1 MSDKRMVW
9 ASDEPAHRESM
20 MQNTTVQLPAQ
31 ITPEQLSS
39 FLAIPIKMLSR
50 WRSED
55 KGPDFTRLG
64 KYVRYNADD
73 VARWL
78 DSLER
83 NAAKGSAIY

>member
-1 MSDKRMVW
+1 MNDERMVW
-9 ASDEPAHRESM
+9 ARDEPAHRESM
-20 MQNTTVQLPAQ
+20 MQTTTVQLPAQ

-39 FLAIPIKMLSR
+39 LLAIPMKTLSR

-78 DSLER
+78 DGLER
-83 NAAKGSAIY
+83 NAVKGSAIY

>member
-1 MSDKRMVW
+1 MSPKRMAW
-9 ASDEPAHRESM
+9 AGDEPAHRESM

-31 ITPEQLSS
+31 ITPEQLST
-39 FLAIPIKMLSR
+39 FLAIPMKTLSP

-55 KGPDFTRLG
+55 KGPAFTRLG

-78 DSLER
+78 DGLER
-83 NAAKGSAIY
+83 NVAKGSAIY

>member
-1 MSDKRMVW
+1 MNDERVVW
-9 ASDEPAHRESM
+9 TSDEPAHRESM

-31 ITPEQLSS
+31 ITPEQLSR
-39 FLAIPIKMLSR
+39 FLAIPMKTLSR

-78 DSLER
+78 DGLER
-83 NAAKGSAIY
+83 NAVKRSAIY